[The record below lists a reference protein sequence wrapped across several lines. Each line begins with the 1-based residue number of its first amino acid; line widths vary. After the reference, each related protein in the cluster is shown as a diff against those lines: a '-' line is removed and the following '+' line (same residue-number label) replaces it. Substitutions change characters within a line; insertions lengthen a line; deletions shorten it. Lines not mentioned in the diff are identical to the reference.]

1 MFNSKRP
8 FAVGEPAVDEGT
20 GGVPTPVPPT
30 APSASSYTN
39 PVSKAANHPPH
50 SNMWKRYGDLMMDG
64 INYLEQR
71 KNGRAKSLKT
81 QWSGFNKIGLN
92 GIEWQS
98 LYVVGARPGVGKT
111 LFASSITRDLQRLN
125 PDQDFSVLHFQFEML
140 GRNMAIR
147 ELSTVSSLNVRY
159 IQSAQDDGLPP
170 LSEDDYKKLAN
181 YANKQVDRQEYVVDT
196 ATSVAQFQEIVE
208 KFYAATKKPF
218 VVTLDHTLLI
228 KRGASE
234 TNQQQTLEKLA
245 TVMTMLKNK
254 YPVIFIVLTQ
264 LNRDIDN
271 AERQIPGK
279 LSNYPTEADV
289 FGSDS
294 LLQCADVMIAMNRP
308 AKYSINLY
316 GPHQYIIEPS
326 MENYLA
332 LHVLKNRFGD
342 VSVQWYYANYSI
354 MNLQEVA
361 APRKKP
367 KKTT

>member
-1 MFNSKRP
+1 MFNSKNP
-8 FAVGEPAVDEGT
+8 FTGGSPAVDEGT
-20 GGVPTPVPPT
+20 GDVPKPTSPTVPFT
-30 APSASSYTN
+30 S
-39 PVSKAANHPPH
+39 PVSKPANHPPQ
-50 SNMWKRYGDLMMDG
+50 NKYWKRYGDLMAEG
-64 INYLEQR
+64 INYLDQR
-71 KNGRAKSLKT
+71 KSGNAKSLKT

-111 LFASSITRDLQRLN
+111 LFASSVTRELQRLN

-147 ELSTVSSLNVRY
+147 ELSNASNLNVRY
-159 IQSAQDDGLPP
+159 IQSAEDDGLPA
-170 LSEDDYKKLAN
+170 LSETDFKKLAE
-181 YANKQVDRQEYVVDT
+181 YAAKQIDRQEYVVDT
-196 ATSVAQFQEIVE
+196 ATNVAQMQEIIE
-208 KFYAATKKPF
+208 KFYHETKKPF

-228 KRGASE
+228 KQGASE
-234 TNQQQTLEKLA
+234 TSKQQTLEKLA
-245 TVMTMLKNK
+245 TMMTMLKNR
-254 YPVIFIVLTQ
+254 YPIIFIVLTQ

-308 AKYSINLY
+308 AKYNINLY
-316 GPHQYIIEPS
+316 GPNQYIIEPS

-332 LHVLKNRFGD
+332 LHVLKNRFGN
-342 VSVQWYYANYSI
+342 VSVQWYYANYKI
-354 MNLQEVA
+354 MGLEEVP
-361 APRKKP
+361 APRQKP

>member
-1 MFNSKRP
+1 MFNSKSGLSAERSVADQGAGDAP
-8 FAVGEPAVDEGT
+8 KSTSP
-20 GGVPTPVPPT
+20 PVPY
-30 APSASSYTN
+30 SN
-39 PVSKAANHPPH
+39 PVTKPANHPPH
-50 SNMWKRYGDLMMDG
+50 SKIWKRYGDLMAEG
-64 INYLEQR
+64 VNYLEQR
-71 KNGRAKSLKT
+71 KSGRATSLKT

-92 GIEWQS
+92 GLEWQS

-125 PDQDFSVLHFQFEML
+125 PEQDFSVLHFQFEML

-147 ELSTVSSLNVRY
+147 ELSNASNLNVRY
-159 IQSAQDDGLPP
+159 IQSAQDDGLPA
-170 LSEDDYKKLAN
+170 LSETDFKKLAE
-181 YANKQVDRQEYVVDT
+181 YASKQTDRQEYVVDT
-196 ATSVAQFQEIVE
+196 ATNVAQMQEIIE
-208 KFYAATKKPF
+208 KFYHETKKPF
-218 VVTLDHTLLI
+218 IVTLDHTLLI
-228 KRGASE
+228 KQGASE
-234 TNQQQTLEKLA
+234 TNKQQTLEKLA
-245 TVMTMLKNK
+245 TMMTMIKNR

-308 AKYSINLY
+308 AKYNISLY
-316 GPHQYIIEPS
+316 GPNQYVIEPS

-342 VSVQWYYANYSI
+342 VSVQWYYANYKI
-354 MNLQEVA
+354 MGLEEVP
-361 APRKKP
+361 APKMKP
-367 KKTT
+367 KRTS

>member
-1 MFNSKRP
+1 MFNSKQP
-8 FAVGEPAVDEGT
+8 FAGAEPAVNEGT
-20 GGVPTPVPPT
+20 GDVPKPNSPSVP
-30 APSASSYTN
+30 YTN
-39 PVSKAANHPPH
+39 PVSRPANHPPH
-50 SNMWKRYGDLMMDG
+50 NKLWKRYGDLMAEG
-64 INYLEQR
+64 VNYLEQR
-71 KNGRAKSLKT
+71 KSGRAKSLKT

-92 GIEWQS
+92 GLEWQS

-147 ELSTVSSLNVRY
+147 ELSNASNLNVRY
-159 IQSAQDDGLPP
+159 IQSAEDDGLPP
-170 LSEDDYKKLAN
+170 LSETDFKKLAE
-181 YANKQVDRQEYVVDT
+181 YASKQIDRQEYVVDT
-196 ATSVAQFQEIVE
+196 ATNVAQMQEIIE
-208 KFYAATKKPF
+208 KFYHETKKPF
-218 VVTLDHTLLI
+218 IVTLDHTLLI
-228 KRGASE
+228 KQGASE
-234 TNQQQTLEKLA
+234 TNKQQTLEKLA
-245 TVMTMLKNK
+245 TMMTMIKNR

-308 AKYSINLY
+308 AKYNISLY
-316 GPHQYIIEPS
+316 GPHQFIIEPS

-342 VSVQWYYANYSI
+342 VSVQWYYANYKI
-354 MNLQEVA
+354 MGLEEVP

>member
-1 MFNSKRP
+1 MFNSKSA
-8 FAVGEPAVDEGT
+8 FAAAKPVVNEGA
-20 GGVPTPVPPT
+20 GDAPPT
-30 APSASSYTN
+30 TSPTVPFTS
-39 PVSKAANHPPH
+39 PVSRPANHPSH
-50 SNMWKRYGDLMMDG
+50 NKLWKRYGDLMTEG
-64 INYLEQR
+64 VNYLEQR
-71 KNGRAKSLKT
+71 KTGRAKSLKT

-92 GIEWQS
+92 GLEWQS
-98 LYVVGARPGVGKT
+98 LYVLGARPGVGKT

-147 ELSTVSSLNVRY
+147 ELSNTSNLNVRY

-170 LSEDDYKKLAN
+170 LSEEHFKKLAE
-181 YANKQVDRQEYVVDT
+181 YAAKQSDRQEYVVDT
-196 ATSVAQFQEIVE
+196 ATNVAQMQEIIE
-208 KFYAATKKPF
+208 KFYHETKKPF

-228 KRGASE
+228 KQGASE
-234 TNQQQTLEKLA
+234 TSKQQTLEKLA
-245 TVMTMLKNK
+245 TMMTMLKNR
-254 YPVIFIVLTQ
+254 YPIIFIVLTQ

-308 AKYSINLY
+308 AKYNINTY
-316 GPHQYIIEPS
+316 GPKQYIIEPH

-342 VSVQWYYANYSI
+342 VSVQWYYANYTV
-354 MNLQEVA
+354 MALEEVA
-361 APRKKP
+361 APKMKP